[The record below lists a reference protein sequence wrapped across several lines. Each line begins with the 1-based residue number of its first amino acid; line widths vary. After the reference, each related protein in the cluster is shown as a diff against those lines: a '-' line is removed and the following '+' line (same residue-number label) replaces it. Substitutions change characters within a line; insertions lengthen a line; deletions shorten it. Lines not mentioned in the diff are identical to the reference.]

1 VKIRSRSRGEQ
12 PVLITE
18 APPSPQAAFDYRRRR
33 YALTMAVRVLCL
45 ILAAVFYRH
54 LYVWPVFAV
63 GALVLPWIAVVLAN
77 DQLRA
82 KPSRF
87 QRFAGL
93 TSSDAGLEARQR
105 AARAQRAIEQQRST
119 ED

>member
-1 VKIRSRSRGEQ
+1 MRIPSISKGRGAH

-18 APPSPQAAFDYRRRR
+18 APPNPQAAFDYRRRR
-33 YALTMAVRVLCL
+33 YALTMGLRVVCL

-54 LYVWPVFAV
+54 LYVWPVFAF
-63 GALVLPWIAVVLAN
+63 GALVLPWVAVVLAN
-77 DQLRA
+77 DQLRS

-93 TSSDAGLEARQR
+93 TSSEKSVEQRQR
-105 AARAQRAIEQQRST
+105 DDRSQRSI
-119 ED
+119 EK

>member
-1 VKIRSRSRGEQ
+1 MKIRSKSHGAH

-18 APPSPQAAFDYRRRR
+18 APPNPQAAFDYRRRR
-33 YALTMAVRVLCL
+33 YALTMAVRVVCL

-54 LYVWPVFAV
+54 LYIWPAFAA
-63 GALVLPWIAVVLAN
+63 GALVLPWVAVVLAN

-93 TSSDAGLEARQR
+93 TSDTRSLEAQQR
-105 AARAQRAIEQQRST
+105 EARAQRSI
-119 ED
+119 DK